1 MRATQMEMRREQT
14 RMEELLKKEKE
25 RSAARQWWK
34 TPYSSSTTAWVHSG
48 GEQRTNT
55 GEVRPW
61 ANTLDESM
69 VAQPNDSTINLDSTQ
84 EEMEVLLLDQ
94 DLGEPEP
101 ELVERM
107 DTGERDNATEKEGKA
122 SNHSKRT

>member
-1 MRATQMEMRREQT
+1 MEMRREQT

-48 GEQRTNT
+48 GAQRTNT

-61 ANTLDESM
+61 SNTLDESM

-94 DLGEPEP
+94 DLGDMEP
-101 ELVERM
+101 ELEERM
-107 DTGERDNATEKEGKA
+107 DTGERDSTTEKEGKA
-122 SNHSKRT
+122 GNHPKRT

>member
-1 MRATQMEMRREQT
+1 MEMRREQT

-107 DTGERDNATEKEGKA
+107 DTGEMDNATEKEGSA
-122 SNHSKRT
+122 SNNTKRT

>member
-1 MRATQMEMRREQT
+1 MEMRREQT

-48 GEQRTNT
+48 GAQRTNT

-61 ANTLDESM
+61 ATTLDESM

-94 DLGEPEP
+94 ELGEPEP
-101 ELVERM
+101 ELERM
-107 DTGERDNATEKEGKA
+107 DTGETDNASEKEGNA
-122 SNHSKRT
+122 SNNKKRT

>member
-1 MRATQMEMRREQT
+1 MEMRREQA
-14 RMEELLKKEKE
+14 RKEELIKKEKE

-48 GEQRTNT
+48 GAQRTNT

-69 VAQPNDSTINLDSTQ
+69 VAQPNDSTVNLDSTQ
-84 EEMEVLLLDQ
+84 EEMEVLVLDQ
-94 DLGEPEP
+94 DLGEPEL
-101 ELVERM
+101 EERM
-107 DTGERDNATEKEGKA
+107 DTQETDNAKEKEGRA
-122 SNHSKRT
+122 NNHTKRT